1 MKARIICNGLNDLR
15 DKVQEL
21 CKPSEVKRVYLPENE
36 ESNNHYGIAYAVD
49 SKNNVIAATP
59 YWKTEI
65 VFFIGLSLPK
75 FFVCLTVYHIRPQSA
90 KPIPVVFL

>member
-21 CKPSEVKRVYLPENE
+21 CKTSEVKRVYLPENE

-59 YWKTEI
+59 YWKTDDGKYE
-65 VFFIGLSLPK
+65 LQAELTCLPQLY
-75 FFVCLTVYHIRPQSA
+75 FRG
-90 KPIPVVFL
+90 

>member
-59 YWKTEI
+59 IGRQMTANMNCKQNSP
-65 VFFIGLSLPK
+65 VFHNCI
-75 FFVCLTVYHIRPQSA
+75 FVVD
-90 KPIPVVFL
+90 V